1 MFGKILVPVDLQ
13 DIEFSLNALKLALRE
28 IDDGATQ
35 LHLITVLP
43 GFGNSYVSSFL
54 GESEHKAVVKTVAQD
69 LNDYAAKYVGAKIK
83 PILKVIEGS
92 APEEINRYV
101 AKAGIDLVILRAHQR
116 SKLNEFLL
124 GSVSARVVERA
135 CCSVMVLKN

>member
-1 MFGKILVPVDLQ
+1 MFQKILVPVDLQ
-13 DIEFSLNALKLALRE
+13 DIDFSLNALKLALRE
-28 IDDGATQ
+28 IDAGATQ

-54 GESEHKAVVKTVAQD
+54 GESEHRAVVKSVAQD
-69 LNDYAAKYVGAKIK
+69 LTDYAAKYVGGQIK
-83 PILKVIEGS
+83 PVLKVFEGS

-101 AKAGIDLVILRAHQR
+101 ARAGIDLVIMRAHQR

>member
-28 IDDGATQ
+28 IAESAGE

-54 GESEHKAVVKTVAQD
+54 GESEHRAVVKSIAQD
-69 LNDYAAKYVGAKIK
+69 LTDYAAKYVGEQIK
-83 PILKVIEGS
+83 PVLKVFEGS

-101 AKAGIDLVILRAHQR
+101 ARAGIDLVIMRAHQR